1 VKIAV
6 LETQVERLLEKQKEL
21 TERVRANE
29 KVVAAIGL
37 LGSIAVAF
45 IGAGYFAPKAEA
57 CSPPRDLDGNM
68 LPFTCPSHDTVI
80 LEEPRG
86 VTDKSFDEE
95 YVDQFTHTVTL
106 YDTRYDVAHMGH
118 SFPTGE
124 WIEKLRDHE
133 SKKKRTPIED
143 MLNNTL
149 MEYEYGSDGSTESEE
164 LLQLPS
170 DRDQQSF
177 GWGYDRRD
185 DRSWFRSLQER
196 ESESSRS
203 GHTREEDS

>member
-1 VKIAV
+1 MKIAV

-57 CSPPRDLDGNM
+57 
-68 LPFTCPSHDTVI
+68 
-80 LEEPRG
+80 
-86 VTDKSFDEE
+86 
-95 YVDQFTHTVTL
+95 
-106 YDTRYDVAHMGH
+106 HMGH

-124 WIEKLRDHE
+124 WIQKIRDHE
-133 SKKKRTPIED
+133 SRKTRTNAEDSINKALED
-143 MLNNTL
+143 M
-149 MEYEYGSDGSTESEE
+149 EFDYGSNDPTESQE
-164 LLQLPS
+164 LLQLSS
-170 DRDQQSF
+170 DGDQQSIR
-177 GWGYDRRD
+177 WRHDRRD
-185 DRSWFRSLQER
+185 YRSWFRSLQKG